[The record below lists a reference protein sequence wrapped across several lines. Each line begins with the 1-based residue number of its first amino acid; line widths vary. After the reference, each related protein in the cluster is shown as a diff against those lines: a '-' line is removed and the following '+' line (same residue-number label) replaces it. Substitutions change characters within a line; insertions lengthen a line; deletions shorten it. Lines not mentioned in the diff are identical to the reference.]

1 MAFVMIATG
10 ATSRSRVRT
19 LSVRPLIAI
28 AGLGA
33 LALLGSGGAL
43 GYWIAELA
51 VRPLPPAAAVVN
63 AQATLPF
70 TLEQVGAISG
80 RLFRLESEAAQLSK
94 RIGVLGH
101 DAAPALPAST
111 RRKGP
116 TRDEP
121 KDTEPVGASG
131 GPLLAPHAEAAEL
144 GPLAVL
150 DAQLG
155 RVEQQI
161 AGVASIATQRSL
173 EQMRMPTR
181 LPIAGAELTSTFGNR
196 VDPFEH
202 SHAFHAGLDFAART
216 GTPIAS
222 AAGGVVAF
230 AGFRRD
236 YGWVVEID
244 HGNGLT
250 TRYAH
255 ASELLVGPGQVVTPG
270 ERIAMV
276 GSTGRSTGPH
286 LHFEVLRAGDHVDP
300 KRYLAGL

>member
-19 LSVRPLIAI
+19 LSVRPLIAV
-28 AGLGA
+28 AGLAA

-43 GYWIAELA
+43 GYWIAEPTS
-51 VRPLPPAAAVVN
+51 RPMPPTAAAEHP
-63 AQATLPF
+63 QATLAF

-94 RIGVLGH
+94 RIGVLKK
-101 DAAPALPAST
+101 DAPPSSSRERGA
-111 RRKGP
+111 
-116 TRDEP
+116 
-121 KDTEPVGASG
+121 KDDLSSAGSAGASG
-131 GPLLAPHAEAAEL
+131 GPLLPPRPDSTTTDIGA
-144 GPLAVL
+144 L
-150 DAQLG
+150 DAQIG

-161 AGVASIATQRSL
+161 AGVASAAEQRSL
-173 EQMRMPTR
+173 ELMRLPTR
-181 LPIAGAELTSTFGNR
+181 LPIAGAELTSSFGNR
-196 VDPFEH
+196 IDPFAH
-202 SHAFHAGLDFAART
+202 THAFHAGLDFAARA

-222 AAGGVVAF
+222 AAGGIVAF
-230 AGFRRD
+230 AGFKRD
-236 YGWVVEID
+236 FGWVVEID

-255 ASELLVGPGQVVTPG
+255 ASELLVRAGQVVVPG
-270 ERIAMV
+270 DRIAMV

>member
-19 LSVRPLIAI
+19 VPVRPLIAG
-28 AGLGA
+28 AGIVA
-33 LALLGSGGAL
+33 LALLASGGVV
-43 GYWIAELA
+43 GYWLA
-51 VRPLPPAAAVVN
+51 DAPLRSLPSAVAAPEPLA
-63 AQATLPF
+63 LPF

-94 RIGVLGH
+94 RIGVLH
-101 DAAPALPAST
+101 SDAPAAARAPRLQDARSQGLPA
-111 RRKGP
+111 GP
-116 TRDEP
+116 
-121 KDTEPVGASG
+121 AG
-131 GPLLAPHAEAAEL
+131 GPLLPARSEAADL
-144 GPLAVL
+144 GAI

-161 AGVASIATQRSL
+161 ASVANAAA
-173 EQMRMPTR
+173 EQTLALMRLPTR

-196 VDPFEH
+196 SDPLAH
-202 SHAFHAGLDFAART
+202 THAFHAGLDFAARV

-222 AAGGVVAF
+222 AAGGIVAF
-230 AGFRRD
+230 AGFKRD
-236 YGWVVEID
+236 FGWVVDID
-244 HGNGLT
+244 HGNGLM

-255 ASELLVGPGQVVTPG
+255 ASQLLVRAGEIVVPGD
-270 ERIAMV
+270 RIAMV

>member
-19 LSVRPLIAI
+19 LPVRPLIAL
-28 AGLGA
+28 AGVAA
-33 LALLGSGGAL
+33 LALLASGGAV
-43 GYWIAELA
+43 GYWLA
-51 VRPLPPAAAVVN
+51 DAPLRPLPSAVAAPEPLA
-63 AQATLPF
+63 LPF

-94 RIGVLGH
+94 RIGVLH
-101 DAAPALPAST
+101 SDAPAAARAARLQDARSQGLPA
-111 RRKGP
+111 GP
-116 TRDEP
+116 I
-121 KDTEPVGASG
+121 G
-131 GPLLAPHAEAAEL
+131 GPLLPARSEAVDL
-144 GPLAVL
+144 GAI

-155 RVEQQI
+155 RVEKQI
-161 AGVASIATQRSL
+161 ASVASAAA
-173 EQMRMPTR
+173 EQTLALMRLPTR

-196 VDPFEH
+196 TDPLAH
-202 SHAFHAGLDFAART
+202 THAFHAGLDFAARV

-222 AAGGVVAF
+222 AAGGIVAF
-230 AGFRRD
+230 AGFKRD
-236 YGWVVEID
+236 FGWVVDID
-244 HGNGLT
+244 HGNGLM

-255 ASELLVGPGQVVTPG
+255 ASQLLVRAGEIVVPGD
-270 ERIAMV
+270 RIAMV